1 MAVLWQ
7 SADAAGSA
15 ASLYKVENLCNSCD
29 LIYPR
34 LRTPAK
40 NELTLSVLKQ
50 VQIKRVVVIS
60 AVDEAHCRHTITGEV
75 KVRVVGVG
83 KLVEKY
89 VMQNTISALELLD
102 SVVARCAEYPGK
114 HAWHCKACWGHWWR

>member
-1 MAVLWQ
+1 M
-7 SADAAGSA
+7 
-15 ASLYKVENLCNSCD
+15 
-29 LIYPR
+29 
-34 LRTPAK
+34 
-40 NELTLSVLKQ
+40 
-50 VQIKRVVVIS
+50 VIS

-102 SVVARCAEYPGK
+102 SVVARCETSRQ
-114 HAWHCKACWGHWWR
+114 ACTPQQSILVSLGALSVAHLSVLCQLA

>member
-1 MAVLWQ
+1 M
-7 SADAAGSA
+7 
-15 ASLYKVENLCNSCD
+15 
-29 LIYPR
+29 
-34 LRTPAK
+34 
-40 NELTLSVLKQ
+40 Q

-60 AVDEAHCRHTITGEV
+60 AVDETHCRHTITGEV

-102 SVVARCAEYPGK
+102 SVVARCAPSVASRQARIFRVG
-114 HAWHCKACWGHWWR
+114 HAEVLCGIDAV

>member
-1 MAVLWQ
+1 M
-7 SADAAGSA
+7 
-15 ASLYKVENLCNSCD
+15 
-29 LIYPR
+29 
-34 LRTPAK
+34 
-40 NELTLSVLKQ
+40 Q

-60 AVDEAHCRHTITGEV
+60 AVDETHCRHTITGEV

-102 SVVARCAEYPGK
+102 SVVTRYYDVAYLASLRSHTDVLCLYCVMQQTAIT
-114 HAWHCKACWGHWWR
+114 